1 MGDVIS
7 YPDVPRD
14 DRDGHDEGG
23 TEGSFAEGSFPGS
36 SFAGSYDELEKL
48 FLEFKKEAEGN
59 KGIGDDELDIP
70 LADEDAIRKLEAKGN
85 GIWATVNEVAYA
97 RRNKRMT
104 IWRQIRK
111 GKWTVRKVNN
121 GRSITGYSYLIWINN
136 PMTIKDIKN
145 KREKMKSMKSVA
157 IGVKRPELSVLR
169 DMGKIDEETF
179 NRLMRQSD
187 TKFKFQFLVPEDTL
201 HQVYKKGIVLSDND

>member
-7 YPDVPRD
+7 YPDVSGD
-14 DRDGHDEGG
+14 DRDGQVEGRGAESGYAEGG
-23 TEGSFAEGSFPGS
+23 
-36 SFAGSYDELEKL
+36 YVELEKL
-48 FLEFKKEAEGN
+48 FLKLKEEAGGDR
-59 KGIGDDELDIP
+59 GIRHDELDIT
-70 LADEDAIRKLEAKGN
+70 LADEDAIRALEAEGN
-85 GIWATVNEVAYA
+85 GIWATISEVAYA
-97 RRNKRMT
+97 RGNKRET

-111 GKWTVRKVNN
+111 GKWIVRKVNN
-121 GRSITGYSYLIWINN
+121 GRSKTGYSYLIWINN

-157 IGVKRPELSVLR
+157 IGVKRHELSVLR

-201 HQVYKKGIVLSDND
+201 HQVFKKGIVLSDNDS

>member
-14 DRDGHDEGG
+14 DRGGHAEGG

-48 FLEFKKEAEGN
+48 FLKLKKEAEEN
-59 KGIGDDELDIP
+59 KGIGDDELDIT

-85 GIWATVNEVAYA
+85 GIWATISEVAYA
-97 RRNKRMT
+97 RRNKRDT
-104 IWRQIRK
+104 IRRQIRK
-111 GKWTVRKVNN
+111 GKWIVRKVNN
-121 GRSITGYSYLIWINN
+121 GRSKTGYSYLIWINN

>member
-7 YPDVPRD
+7 CPDVPRD
-14 DRDGHDEGG
+14 DRDGHAEGG
-23 TEGSFAEGSFPGS
+23 TEGSFAEGSLDEGS
-36 SFAGSYDELEKL
+36 LDELEKL
-48 FLEFKKEAEGN
+48 FLKFKEEAGGDR
-59 KGIGDDELDIP
+59 GIREAELDIP
-70 LADEDAIRKLEAKGN
+70 LADEDAVRRLEAESN
-85 GIWATVNEVAYA
+85 GIWATVGEVAYA
-97 RRNKRMT
+97 HRKKRET

-111 GKWTVRKVNN
+111 RKWIVRKVNN

-201 HQVYKKGIVLSDND
+201 HQVYKKGIVLSDNDS